1 MMLSHR
7 NLSYFAVILRKIGV
21 KMVYEQRAVGV
32 KNGVQKTQFNLVK
45 PRNTVGFDN
54 YTWYVRA
61 TIRSPPSRW
70 RTSFILPER
79 RN

>member
-1 MMLSHR
+1 M
-7 NLSYFAVILRKIGV
+7 
-21 KMVYEQRAVGV
+21 
-32 KNGVQKTQFNLVK
+32 VK